1 MFSMKTLLKKSK
13 TLKIYLNSLLLD
25 QSKTGLH
32 EYSQKDQVYQIRI
45 GLDQI
50 GSSWCQVS
58 GKDTQR

>member
-1 MFSMKTLLKKSK
+1 MKTLLKKSK

-50 GSSWCQVS
+50 GSS
-58 GKDTQR
+58 